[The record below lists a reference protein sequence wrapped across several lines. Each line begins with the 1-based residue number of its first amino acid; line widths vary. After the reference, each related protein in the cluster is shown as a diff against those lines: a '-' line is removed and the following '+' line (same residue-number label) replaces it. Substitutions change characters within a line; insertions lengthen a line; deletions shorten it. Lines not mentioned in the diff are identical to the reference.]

1 MHPRTLSILPLLVL
15 AALLGACAHGGSGLF
30 GVVSGAGSTPPF
42 TTADLAGAWTGV
54 LTPVP
59 PTNGPANGATDPYPF
74 YVRFDAAGMPT
85 EGADGRGWDWDLA
98 ITSNNAAV
106 NKQGDLLV
114 EISGNGAVNVLKL
127 FGTLS
132 ADKQVQTGTYTISKH
147 LNVIEEGNYV
157 LTRSS
162 GPGHFSIADQVA
174 GSWTGIG
181 YRKSTNRFRDLLLDV
196 DASGSVIGGEL
207 VGEHVFIQNGVN
219 TPACSTS
226 SAATTRSAGSTTS
239 SSSPPT
245 AAPRPCTTS
254 SSPRTALWPAA
265 PAPIRCSVRAS
276 SGSSRAAAAATEPP
290 RPRPPSPPL

>member
-219 TPACSTS
+219 TGLFDFLGGDDEVGRLDNVVIQSTD
-226 SAATTRSAGSTTS
+226 GSTQTLHYLLFTEDGTLAGG
-239 SSSPPT
+239 PGT
-245 AAPRPCTTS
+245 D
-254 SSPRTALWPAA
+254 
-265 PAPIRCSVRAS
+265 SVLG
-276 SGSSRAAAAATEPP
+276 SGIVRIVKSGGGGN
-290 RPRPPSPPL
+290 